1 MTREQIEEGQK
12 ALRVIKETEAELTM
26 LREMNISSGVY
37 VSFGQYGNVH
47 ADEDLL
53 KRLIA
58 VCIAHNENKLSQLE
72 EELKKL

>member
-12 ALRVIKETEAELTM
+12 TLRIIEETEVELTM

-47 ADEDLL
+47 ADEELL
-53 KRLIA
+53 KRIIA
-58 VCIAHNENKLSQLE
+58 VCIAHNENKLSKLE
-72 EELKKL
+72 EELKKI